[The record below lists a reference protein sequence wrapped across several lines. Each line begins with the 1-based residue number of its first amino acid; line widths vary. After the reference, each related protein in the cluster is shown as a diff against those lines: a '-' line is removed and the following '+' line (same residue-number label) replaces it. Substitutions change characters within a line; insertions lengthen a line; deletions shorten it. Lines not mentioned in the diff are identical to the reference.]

1 MPLAG
6 PADLE
11 SDPELALVWTLRS
24 APHYYRRRDLAEV
37 LTATSPFSEADA
49 TKRLVGAARPLRA
62 AGVEVLD
69 GLAEVARQLRA
80 VVTGPLSKGAA
91 STALTAQLEE
101 PWLRDCVT
109 CGAKHSW
116 EVPFRIGALYA
127 GLELEPGTSPPVL
140 RPIPNW
146 PPREPGPAADPER
159 APARLQPIRT
169 YLRFLGPATPHDVA
183 AFLEAPVSEIR
194 AHWPEDAE
202 PVEVDG
208 RKAWLLPGADEE
220 PEVDVVR
227 LLGGFDLLLQG
238 RDRSVIIPDPTRHKT
253 VWPTLGRPGAV
264 LVGTEVVGIW
274 RPRASGRR
282 FTLRLELW
290 SPVSKAVRARIE
302 AEAERLAAHRG
313 LALTGFE
320 DV

>member
-1 MPLAG
+1 M
-6 PADLE
+6 
-11 SDPELALVWTLRS
+11 
-24 APHYYRRRDLAEV
+24 
-37 LTATSPFSEADA
+37 
-49 TKRLVGAARPLRA
+49 
-62 AGVEVLD
+62 LD
-69 GLAEVARQLRA
+69 GLAEVARQLQA
-80 VVTGPLSKGAA
+80 VVTGPLSKGEA
-91 STALTAQLEE
+91 STAVSARLDE
-101 PWLRDCVT
+101 PWLRDCAT
-109 CGAKHSW
+109 CGAQHSW

-146 PPREPGPAADPER
+146 PPREPGPAGDPQL
-159 APARLQPIRT
+159 APARLQPIRN

-183 AFLEAPVSEIR
+183 AFLEAPVTEIK

-208 RKAWLLPGADEE
+208 RKAWLLPGADAQ

-238 RDRSVIIPDPTRHKT
+238 RDRSVIIPDQTRHKT
-253 VWPTLGRPGAV
+253 VWPTPGRPGAV
-264 LVGTEVVGIW
+264 LVGTEVVGLW
-274 RPRASGRR
+274 RPRASGPR
-282 FTLRLELW
+282 FTLRFELW
-290 SPVSKAVRARIE
+290 SPVRKAVRARIE

-313 LALTGFE
+313 LVLTGIE